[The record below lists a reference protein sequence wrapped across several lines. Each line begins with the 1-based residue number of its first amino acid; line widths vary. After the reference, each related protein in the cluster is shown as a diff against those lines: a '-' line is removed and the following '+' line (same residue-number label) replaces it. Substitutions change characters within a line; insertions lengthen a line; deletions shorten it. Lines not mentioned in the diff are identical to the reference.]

1 MTQTTGR
8 YTWRCNQCGSKLTDQ
23 QVKIYQQKLML
34 HGLDVGS
41 CSLCGGHASNLEQ
54 LQRLQRKQA
63 EEIRSTKQT
72 ARKNRMILFGSLA
85 VLFAFPGIIPFV
97 CCALAN
103 LQFGMFKEMNVK
115 MKMGAFMLIGAACF
129 TAVLAGA
136 AGYVAIGLIMPGNG
150 FIGWIGSI
158 MIWGLSLGVMVAM
171 GLVIENT
178 GSLGGKLYY

>member
-1 MTQTTGR
+1 MTQEIGR
-8 YTWRCNQCGSKLTDQ
+8 YTWRCNQCGSKLTDR
-23 QVKIYQQKLML
+23 QVKIYHQKLML

-41 CSLCGGHASNLEQ
+41 CSLCGGHAVNMEQ
-54 LQRLQRKQA
+54 LQIQQRKQA
-63 EEIRSTKQT
+63 TETRCEQRT

-85 VLFAFPGIIPFV
+85 LLLAMPGIVPFV

-103 LQFGMFKEMNVK
+103 LQFGMFKTMHVK
-115 MKMGAFMLIGAACF
+115 MKMGALMLIGAACF
-129 TAVLAGA
+129 IAVLAGA
-136 AGYVAIGLIMPGNG
+136 GGYVAIGLIVPGNG
-150 FIGWIGSI
+150 LTGWIGSL